1 MPVISWNT
9 WLLAARPKTLFAGIA
24 PVILG
29 TAIAVDAG
37 GFHPVAAFFALL
49 GAVLIQVGT
58 NFANDYFDF
67 TKGTDTADRLG
78 PVRVT
83 QAGMVTP
90 AQMRRATA
98 LVFALAFVAGLY
110 LIYRGGWPIL
120 LIGVLSILFGVLYT
134 GGPYPLAYI
143 GVADFFVL
151 VFFGPVAVAG
161 THYVQALTFSPAA
174 AVAGLGPGLLSTAI
188 LTVNNLRDID
198 GDRESGKKTL
208 AARFG
213 SGFARAEYVV
223 CLFGAAVAVPA
234 GLFMIAGR
242 WGAFAVLLTLPA
254 ALPAVRSVFREHGAA
269 LNQTLAATGKLTLLY
284 CILLSIGWLL

>member
-1 MPVISWNT
+1 MSGTSWKI

-29 TAIAVDAG
+29 TAFAVDGG
-37 GFHPVAAFFALL
+37 GFHALAAFFALS

-67 TKGTDTADRLG
+67 SKGIDTADRLG

-98 LVFALAFVAGLY
+98 FVFALAFVSGLY

-151 VFFGPVAVAG
+151 MFFGPVAVAG
-161 THYVQALTFSPAA
+161 THYVQALTFSPEAA
-174 AVAGLGPGLLSTAI
+174 IAGLGPGLLSTAI

-198 GDRESGKKTL
+198 GDRQSGKKTL

-213 SGFARAEYVV
+213 RGFARAEYVV
-223 CLFGAAVAVPA
+223 CLFGAAVAVPVA
-234 GLFMIAGR
+234 LFTLDGR
-242 WGAFAVLLTLPA
+242 WGVFSVLLTLLT
-254 ALPAVRSVFREHGAA
+254 ALPALRSVFREQGGA
-269 LNQTLAATGKLTLLY
+269 LNATLAATGKLTLLY
-284 CILLSIGWLL
+284 CVLLSIGWLL